1 MSTNKKTEIKDVNF
15 EDAMKRL
22 EVIASE
28 LAREGVKLEDALAL
42 YEEGVGLVRDC
53 NKILEN
59 TERKIK
65 MLQISA
71 TGEISE
77 TDFEDGKND

>member
-1 MSTNKKTEIKDVNF
+1 MSTNKKNETEVKDINF

-22 EVIASE
+22 EVIAQE
-28 LAREGVKLEDALAL
+28 LAREGVKLEDALTL
-42 YEEGVGLVRDC
+42 YEEGVGLVREC

-65 MLQISA
+65 MLQLSA
-71 TGEISE
+71 TGELTE
-77 TDFEDGKND
+77 KDFEDN

>member
-1 MSTNKKTEIKDVNF
+1 MNMDKKDINF

-22 EVIASE
+22 DTIASE

-42 YEEGVGLVRDC
+42 YEEGIGLVREC

-65 MLQISA
+65 MLQISV

-77 TDFEDGKND
+77 TDFDNGKND